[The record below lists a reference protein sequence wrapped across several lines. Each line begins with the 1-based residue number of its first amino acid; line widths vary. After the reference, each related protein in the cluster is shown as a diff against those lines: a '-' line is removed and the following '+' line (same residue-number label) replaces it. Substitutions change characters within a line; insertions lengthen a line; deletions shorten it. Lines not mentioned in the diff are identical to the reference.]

1 MPIQKLANST
11 PIPGL
16 PNVTISDFWSWA
28 YSDVLVNTN
37 RSVFAEFL
45 VGSALGVLDK
55 PRIEWDAVDLH
66 YGNKTIEV
74 KCSAYLQSWKDDPSS
89 IVIFDIGKKFA
100 WHADTNIY
108 EKEPTRSADCYVF
121 CFFNELVK
129 DKANIL
135 DINSWDFYVIPT
147 KRINEELHDQKSIG
161 FKKLKN
167 LCKPVSYSSLKVEIE
182 HALNFQNSLVVYSIN
197 IQSG

>member
-1 MPIQKLANST
+1 MEPIQKLANTT
-11 PIPGL
+11 PIPGIPYL
-16 PNVTISDFWSWA
+16 TISDFWSWA

-66 YGNKTIEV
+66 YNEKTIEV
-74 KCSAYLQSWKDDPSS
+74 KCSAYIQSWDQKAYST
-89 IVIFDIGKKFA
+89 ILFDIGKKIA
-100 WHADTNIY
+100 WHADSNTY

-121 CFFNELVK
+121 CLFKELVK

-135 DINSWDFYVIPT
+135 DTNSWEFYVVST
-147 KRINEELHDQKSIG
+147 KRINEGLKDQKSIG
-161 FKKLKN
+161 AEKAERFM
-167 LCKPVSYSSLKVEIE
+167 
-182 HALNFQNSLVVYSIN
+182 
-197 IQSG
+197 